1 MLQPLAQVAG
11 RFRKADVFSLCG
23 VWLRGLW
30 KLQYLR
36 PVLSGIQ
43 YCIKWWHIVGRWDL
57 LLHYGGCCFPERAM
71 FCVWSGPTPAGAGT
85 WKCGGRKAWV
95 CGFLPWGACA
105 CGGACARGCS
115 PLNGCAVWKCH
126 QREGSV
132 LSPGL
137 RRRKRRTPVFSGGC
151 TSGGSAEKACPP
163 PTEKD
168 QEEWR
173 KRCQAKTWLAPGL
186 WCACCRYLRW
196 RTKNAFALNW
206 ANLLLC
212 AYKFLGIPWAP
223 WESAIMGAWH
233 ALPSHMR
240 PRVTPAVSGLLY
252 VSPPLATGNVSSGHT
267 PHHSGITYLI
277 RH

>member
-1 MLQPLAQVAG
+1 M
-11 RFRKADVFSLCG
+11 
-23 VWLRGLW
+23 
-30 KLQYLR
+30 
-36 PVLSGIQ
+36 
-43 YCIKWWHIVGRWDL
+43 WDL
-57 LLHYGGCCFPERAM
+57 LLHYGGCCFPEQAM

-105 CGGACARGCS
+105 CGGACAQDCS

-186 WCACCRYLRW
+186 WCACCRHLRW
-196 RTKNAFALNW
+196 WMKNAFALCGVF
-206 ANLLLC
+206 LILC
-212 AYKFLGIPWAP
+212 VYKFPRNLKAP
-223 WESAIMGAWH
+223 QELAITGGLPCSPQLHADMSDISSIRLCHISPLLWLFRPHASA
-233 ALPSHMR
+233 LCS
-240 PRVTPAVSGLLY
+240 
-252 VSPPLATGNVSSGHT
+252 
-267 PHHSGITYLI
+267 SGITHLDMSLGYSY
-277 RH
+277 R

>member
-1 MLQPLAQVAG
+1 M
-11 RFRKADVFSLCG
+11 
-23 VWLRGLW
+23 
-30 KLQYLR
+30 
-36 PVLSGIQ
+36 
-43 YCIKWWHIVGRWDL
+43 GRWAL
-57 LLHYGGCCFPERAM
+57 LLHYGGCCFPEQAM

-115 PLNGCAVWKCH
+115 PPNGCAVWKCH

-186 WCACCRYLRW
+186 WCACCRHLR
-196 RTKNAFALNW
+196 RRMRNAFGLHSVFINCST
-206 ANLLLC
+206 LC
-212 AYKFLGIPWAP
+212 VYKFPGVLGAP
-223 WESAIMGAWH
+223 RE
-233 ALPSHMR
+233 
-240 PRVTPAVSGLLY
+240 PAVTGGLAYSPQPHANTSDTRSVRLCY
-252 VSPPLATGNVSSGHT
+252 VSPLLWLRRSVSSGHRPHFSSITHLDRSLGYSYILHTGNSQTLNALGNRVYKRKGET
-267 PHHSGITYLI
+267 PGAKIIIHTE
-277 RH
+277 

>member
-1 MLQPLAQVAG
+1 M
-11 RFRKADVFSLCG
+11 
-23 VWLRGLW
+23 W
-30 KLQYLR
+30 
-36 PVLSGIQ
+36 
-43 YCIKWWHIVGRWDL
+43 VGGNL
-57 LLHYGGCCFPERAM
+57 LLHYGGCCFPEQAM

-115 PLNGCAVWKCH
+115 PPNGCAVWKCH

-173 KRCQAKTWLAPGL
+173 KRCQAKSWLAPGL
-186 WCACCRYLRW
+186 WCACCGHLRW
-196 RTKNAFALNW
+196 RMKNAFALHRALLTVLYGYQLPGMLW
-206 ANLLLC
+206 APWRPAMLSPATDRPEWHQQCQALLLC
-212 AYKFLGIPWAP
+212 PLLWLFRPHASPLCSTGSAHLGMSLSYSYILHMGKSQTLNTFGNHMDDRRWN
-223 WESAIMGAWH
+223 SAKMIMCIWKW
-233 ALPSHMR
+233 
-240 PRVTPAVSGLLY
+240 
-252 VSPPLATGNVSSGHT
+252 
-267 PHHSGITYLI
+267 GILRGSFNDSY
-277 RH
+277 